1 MRLRLFYRSSVWCV
15 LEFTARSPSLCG
27 ISMLGVTSRC
37 YATHKINT
45 LCVAALYSRMA
56 PINNSLHKNLWLNK
70 RTEFTLKIEGLEL
83 KSHDHG
89 IYFFIFLLVIHLSVK
104 SEQHGISIKT
114 ALGVCFSR
122 ISQTEALNHIDN
134 VTP

>member
-45 LCVAALYSRMA
+45 LCVAAFYSRMA

-83 KSHDHG
+83 KSHDDG
-89 IYFFIFLLVIHLSVK
+89 IYFFIFLLYTSVLNQNSMGYLSKQLWEFVFQGFLK
-104 SEQHGISIKT
+104 RR
-114 ALGVCFSR
+114 L
-122 ISQTEALNHIDN
+122 
-134 VTP
+134 